1 MVNWTAISS
10 QTLGSQF
17 GEKRLIGE
25 DGLFNYIERIMWKE
39 YNFKKLEGYFIKNLL
54 SWRDLLN

>member
-10 QTLGSQF
+10 QSLRSQL
-17 GEKRLIGE
+17 GEKRLIGAG
-25 DGLFNYIERIMWKE
+25 GLFNYIERIRWKE

>member
-10 QTLGSQF
+10 QSLRSQF
-17 GEKRLIGE
+17 GEKKLIG
-25 DGLFNYIERIMWKE
+25 DGGLFNYIERIRWKE

-54 SWRDLLN
+54 SWRDLLI

>member
-10 QTLGSQF
+10 QGLRSQF

-25 DGLFNYIERIMWKE
+25 GGLFNYIERIRWKE
-39 YNFKKLEGYFIKNLL
+39 YNFKKLEGYFI
-54 SWRDLLN
+54 